1 MAEIRTA
8 ISIGDGFTP
17 NLRKLERGLG
27 AVLSTYQSLAKA
39 FGKPL
44 HLKVSKSTVTKL
56 NSETA
61 ELGKTQLKTN
71 EALNR
76 SVNSF
81 RRAANGAYG
90 AAAAYSRLNRVAQQ
104 LNSTLRGM
112 PRGRSFTIPKTS
124 GARGGKGY
132 NFGGGSNS
140 TASAINKATREQK
153 LFNTSLLLGSSAA
166 LRLHSN
172 LKSIAALYGS
182 YKVGQA
188 ALTFAD
194 TNLRTRTRL
203 GMINRDP
210 ENTSVDDF
218 EKQIFQAAERSR
230 AGYFE
235 TANFIGRIAQGAPKV
250 FKTNEQLLTFAE
262 TVQKY
267 FGLGGASVEEMNSA
281 VIQLTQALGSGKL
294 QGDELRSI
302 AENAPMIKNAIADY
316 MGIDAGEI
324 YDIAAE
330 GKVSAEIV
338 KNAILSNAEE
348 VAKKFESMPKTF
360 AQLWTSFLNYSTFA
374 FKGVGQKLSEFGNS
388 KAMQRIFDLATIAVF
403 ALGDA
408 IEWCLDRIADFG
420 NFIYRNLD
428 VVIPILGAVAAGY
441 IALGAAMLYSRG
453 VAIISAAANW
463 VMTGSII
470 AYTLVTQGLR
480 AAIGAATTA
489 QWGLTAAMLAN
500 PVGLVLII
508 VAALIGAVF
517 GLVAAYNAWTD
528 SSVSAVGVICGGLNV
543 VYQLVKTVAMAI
555 AYSFA
560 WAWYGVKE
568 VFWETIAAIDEGWHN
583 TINAIYNAWASFFNA
598 IISNINTVREAFG
611 ADPIKLVDKR
621 EENYKS
627 SISAYADEAR
637 AKKEEFATK
646 NYDLLTGASIKNWY
660 NEGYDWGSGLSGK
673 VKDYINDFSLDK
685 LIQDAQNAL
694 GVLDATGG
702 NLAKPDYGGI
712 LDSLGNID
720 KNTGATAKNT
730 GNLDIDR
737 EEIMW
742 MRTIGE
748 REAVNRFTTAEV
760 KIDMQNHNNIK
771 SGLDLDGMMSSLVE
785 KLREGVTSMANGLHN

>member
-76 SVNSF
+76 SANSF
-81 RRAANGAYG
+81 RRAANGAYT
-90 AAAAYSRLNRVAQQ
+90 ATTAYSRFNRVAQQ
-104 LNSTLRGM
+104 LNGTLRGI
-112 PRGRSFTIPKTS
+112 PRGRSFTIPKVS
-124 GARGGKGY
+124 SARGGRGY

-140 TASAINKATREQK
+140 MASAINKATREQK

-166 LRLHSN
+166 LRLHSS
-172 LKSIAALYGS
+172 LKSIAAAYATF
-182 YKVGQA
+182 KVGQT
-188 ALTFAD
+188 ALSFAD

-203 GMINRDP
+203 GMVNRDP
-210 ENTSVDDF
+210 ENTSVDEF

-230 AGYFE
+230 SGYFE
-235 TANFIGRIAQGAPKV
+235 TANFIGRIAQGAPKI
-250 FKTNEQLLTFAE
+250 FKTNDQLLTFAE
-262 TVQKY
+262 TIQKY

-316 MGIDAGEI
+316 MGIDAGQI
-324 YDIAAE
+324 YDIAAK
-330 GKVSAEIV
+330 GKISAEIV
-338 KNAILSNAEE
+338 RNAILKNAEDIDQKF
-348 VAKKFESMPKTF
+348 KKMPKTF
-360 AQLWTSFLNYSTFA
+360 AQLWTSFKNYANFA
-374 FKGVGQKLSEFGNS
+374 FKGVAQKLSEFGNS
-388 KAMQRIFDLATIAVF
+388 KAMQRIFDLATLAVF
-403 ALGDA
+403 ALGKA
-408 IEWCLDRIADFG
+408 IEWVLDRVADFA
-420 NFIYRNLD
+420 NLIYRNLD

-470 AYTLVTQGLR
+470 AYTLVTQGLK

-500 PVGLVLII
+500 PVGLILII

-517 GLVAAYNAWTD
+517 GVVAAYNAWTD

-611 ADPIKLVDKR
+611 ADPIKLVDKH
-621 EENYKS
+621 EEDYKS
-627 SISAYADEAR
+627 SIRAYADEAR
-637 AKKEEFATK
+637 AKKEEYAVK
-646 NYDLLTGASIKNWY
+646 NYDLLTGASVKDWY

-673 VKDYINDFSLDK
+673 VKDYINNFDLGK
-685 LIQDAQNAL
+685 AIKDAQNAL
-694 GVLDATGG
+694 GILESTGG
-702 NLAKPDYGGI
+702 NLAKPDYGAI

-720 KNTGATAKNT
+720 KNTGQTAKNT
-730 GNLDIDR
+730 GGLDINS
-737 EEIMW
+737 EEIVW
-742 MRTIGE
+742 MREIGE

-760 KIDMQNHNNIK
+760 KVEVVNNNNLK
-771 SGLDLDGMMSSLVE
+771 SSLDINQLMDKFTE
-785 KLREGVTSMANGLHN
+785 KLREGVLTAADAVHY